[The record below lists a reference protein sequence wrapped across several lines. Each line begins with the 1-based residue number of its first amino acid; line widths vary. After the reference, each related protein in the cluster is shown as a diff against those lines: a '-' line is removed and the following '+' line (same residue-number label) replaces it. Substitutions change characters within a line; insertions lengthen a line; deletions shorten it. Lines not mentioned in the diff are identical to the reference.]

1 MSRYTQSTSTAGAL
15 TKSPVEMTVL
25 ALQFNAMG
33 EPAQEIGL

>member
-1 MSRYTQSTSTAGAL
+1 MYAQSMSTAVAL
-15 TKSPVEMTVL
+15 TKSPAEMRVL